1 MEGRPVSTVTPESPD
16 MDTVEVL
23 PSLGEGLEART
34 RGEIDVQIVTARR
47 FPRSIRTFKVTAL
60 EMVTLDEETA
70 AACFYALP
78 RDGKTVEGPS
88 ARLAEIVASAWGHM
102 RVEGRPVGEDD
113 RFITA
118 RGTAWDLQNNVAIA
132 FECRRRITN
141 KAGKRFSDDM
151 IGVTANA
158 ASSIAIRNA
167 VFKVV
172 PSPFWRPLFI
182 EARKVAVGDASTL
195 ADRRAKSLAA
205 FQQMGVTQER
215 VFGLLEVKGVE
226 DITLDHL
233 ATLRGLFTAI
243 REGDTTVDEAFPL
256 TGAAGGDIKAPQ
268 RKSDAKPEE
277 PKAAAARESGSD
289 DK

>member
-1 MEGRPVSTVTPESPD
+1 MTTITAETPD
-16 MDTVEVL
+16 ADTVEVL
-23 PSLGEGLEART
+23 PSLGEGLEAQT

-47 FPRSIRTFKVTAL
+47 FPRSIRQFKQTAL

-78 RDGKTVEGPS
+78 RGKDDSGNRKIIEGPS
-88 ARLAEIVASAWGHM
+88 ARLAEIVASAWKHM
-102 RVEGRPVGEDD
+102 RVEGRPVSEDE

-118 RGTAWDLQNNVAIA
+118 RGTAWDLENNVAIA
-132 FECRRRITN
+132 FECRRRITD
-141 KAGKRFSDDM
+141 KYGKRYTDDM
-151 IGVTANA
+151 VGVTANA

-172 PSPFWRPLFI
+172 PSPFWRPLYL

-205 FQQMGVTQER
+205 FQQMGVPPER
-215 VFGLLEVKGVE
+215 VFAVLEVKGVE

-233 ATLRGLFTAI
+233 ATLRGTFTAI

-256 TGAAGGDIKAPQ
+256 PGSAASDIKAPA
-268 RKSDAKPEE
+268 RKSE
-277 PKAAAARESGSD
+277 KAADSKKEREPGSD